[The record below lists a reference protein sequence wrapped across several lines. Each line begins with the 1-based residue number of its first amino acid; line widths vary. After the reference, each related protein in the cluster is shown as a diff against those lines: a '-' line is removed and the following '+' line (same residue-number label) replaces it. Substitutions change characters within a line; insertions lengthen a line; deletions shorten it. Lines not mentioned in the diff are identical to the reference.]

1 MTACTPKARAERRGC
16 ARGLAGAAA
25 FLAGALVSRPV
36 SGCEDVLFT
45 IERSLNA
52 NVVVYEA
59 LTESTGDFVPRRPVN
74 VTWILKAGSGEREGL
89 NFIEKGVYGYHVEPP
104 RPDGSVVIRLKARKN
119 LPITLRK
126 DGECAVAWA
135 PISGREARLEKVWV
149 QVKGKGLFSRTVEYL
164 DLIGVDPESSGE
176 VRERIVP

>member
-1 MTACTPKARAERRGC
+1 MLLGLAAGPRPARA
-16 ARGLAGAAA
+16 
-25 FLAGALVSRPV
+25 
-36 SGCEDVLFT
+36 CEEVLFT

-59 LTESTGDFVPRRPVN
+59 LLEPTGAFLARKPVDVN
-74 VTWILKAGSGEREGL
+74 WILKATTGEREGL

-104 RPDGSVVIRLKARKN
+104 APDGSVVIRLKARRN

-126 DGECAVAWA
+126 EGDCAGAWA
-135 PISGREARLEKVWV
+135 PISGREARLAKVWV
-149 QVKGKGLFSRTVEYL
+149 QVKGRGIFSRTVEYL
-164 DLIGVDPESSGE
+164 DVIGFDPATAGE